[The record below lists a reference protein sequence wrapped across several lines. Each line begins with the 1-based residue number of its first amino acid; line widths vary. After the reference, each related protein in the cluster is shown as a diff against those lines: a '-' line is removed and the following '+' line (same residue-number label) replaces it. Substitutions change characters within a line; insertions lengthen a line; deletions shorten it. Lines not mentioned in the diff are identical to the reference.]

1 LNIEKESLK
10 HGLLSLVIAL
20 VEVIRDA
27 LEIEASKRVD
37 MGDLM
42 EQEVERLGKALIEID
57 EAIEYIKIEQGITE
71 SVREVREGLDNIVDE
86 FIDKMVNAEG
96 TAYNGEEKAHPDG
109 K

>member
-1 LNIEKESLK
+1 MNIEKESLK

-42 EQEVERLGKALIEID
+42 EEEVERLGKALIEID
-57 EAIEYIKIEQGITE
+57 EAIEYIKMEQGITE

>member
-42 EQEVERLGKALIEID
+42 EEEVERLGKALIEID
-57 EAIEYIKIEQGITE
+57 EAIEYIKMEQGITE

>member
-1 LNIEKESLK
+1 MNIEKESLK